1 VRKRFTAVF
10 EDTGNGWVAQ
20 VEQIPGTRTQ
30 GRTLEE
36 VLCRMGEAAEL
47 ILAALEEREDIRAAG
62 KPQREASD
70 EGESSL
76 TTF

>member
-1 VRKRFTAVF
+1 MQKRFTAVF
-10 EDTGNGWVAQ
+10 EDTGDGWIAQ

-47 ILAALEEREDIRAAG
+47 ILAALEEREEIRG
-62 KPQREASD
+62 TKK
-70 EGESSL
+70 
-76 TTF
+76 T

>member
-1 VRKRFTAVF
+1 VQKRFTAVF
-10 EDTGNGWVAQ
+10 EDTGNEWVAQ
-20 VEQIPGTRTQ
+20 VEQLPGTRTQ

-36 VLCRMGEAAEL
+36 VLGRMGEAAEL

-70 EGESSL
+70 G
-76 TTF
+76 